1 MVTSLWDNKS
11 MKAFVFM
18 LSVFVSLSFYLW
30 GVTLTD
36 NYFWIYSCKE
46 TQEMVMC
53 LLSLLGMKVWFSAFG
68 FTLLAQRILAWGLNL
83 LTLLIS
89 YFGLLKRSE
98 RSKYVYYLCGAL
110 VVMGPG
116 IAKCCTPDNFTSV
129 LLAIAIVSFVRMLGN
144 NRFLWFVVLSI
155 STVLLIAARFPNV
168 VIVPLI
174 ALFML
179 LLGGKNRITRW
190 KYALG
195 YVVLSLVLYWGVM
208 TLLLGETNCFSL
220 LADSF
225 AKETGNVNG
234 RHTMVGLLLRYC
246 KSILLAMIAFVGI
259 VIACYANRRF
269 FAQKQKLGIAVSI
282 LFGSILCYGILGR
295 IGEKFHSW
303 PVCVAPL
310 VSLPL
315 FYVAY
320 TAYRAKEW
328 RTVWLCLFLG
338 MVIYVPSAGSD
349 TGFQKSLMVASG
361 ILPVAAVYV
370 RKTIKQMTN
379 VKLALGIM
387 IVTSLLMYNDG
398 ICNNNSM
405 SSDTKLQG
413 VLLPR
418 WQLESNQEINQGLK
432 PWFKMNHMVFY
443 GLEAHYWYF
452 YTDSKPMYNPGFWML
467 QDEKVALGKA
477 VDAVKSDKDAVL
489 VDFTHSDKDYFIK
502 QGLKQVVDGD
512 KFSIYSIK

>member
-1 MVTSLWDNKS
+1 

-18 LSVFVSLSFYLW
+18 LSVLVSLSFYLW

-36 NYFWIYSCKE
+36 NYFWMYSCKE
-46 TQEMVMC
+46 AEEMVMC
-53 LLSLLGMKVWFSAFG
+53 LLSLVGMKAWFSAFG
-68 FTLLAQRILAWGLNL
+68 FTLLSQRILAWGLNL
-83 LTLLIS
+83 LTLLIP
-89 YFGLLKRSE
+89 YFGLLKRNE

-129 LLAIAIVSFVRMLGN
+129 LLSIAIVLFVKMLDN
-144 NRFLWFVVLSI
+144 KRFLWLVALSVA
-155 STVLLIAARFPNV
+155 TALLIAARFPNV
-168 VIVPLI
+168 VVVPLI

-179 LLGGKNRITRW
+179 FLGDESKVCRW

-246 KSILLAMIAFVGI
+246 KSILLAMIALVGI
-259 VIACYANRRF
+259 AIACSANKRL
-269 FAQKQKLGIAVSI
+269 FAQKQKLGIAVGI
-282 LFGSILCYGILGR
+282 LLGTVLCYGILGR

-320 TAYRAKEW
+320 KAYRKKEY
-328 RTVWLCLFLG
+328 RMACLCLFLG

-349 TGFQKSLMVASG
+349 TGFQKSLMIACG
-361 ILPVAAVYV
+361 ILPVAAVCV
-370 RKTIKQMTN
+370 RKTVKQMTN
-379 VKLALGIM
+379 VKLALAVM

-398 ICNNNSM
+398 ICANNSM
-405 SSDTKLQG
+405 SSDAKLQG
-413 VLLPR
+413 VLLPK
-418 WQLESNQEINQGLK
+418 WQLESNREIKQGLK
-432 PWFKMNHMVFY
+432 PWFKMNHTVFY

-477 VDAVKSDKDAVL
+477 VDAVKNDKDAVL
-489 VDFTHSDKDYFIK
+489 VDFTRSDKGSLQK
-502 QGLKQVVDGD
+502 QGLKLVADGD
-512 KFSIYSIK
+512 KFRVYKRK